1 MRHIRYWAVVLTIVL
16 TVVLAASCHRTEQY
30 RIGVSQ
36 CSSDDW
42 REKMNEE
49 ILREGL
55 FHNDVQIEIRSA
67 DDDND
72 RQIADIRYF
81 AEQGF
86 DIIIASPNEAEA
98 LTPVIAEVYRSGIP
112 VILFDRHIL
121 GDTYTAY
128 QGADNLEIGR
138 SAARLARGRLQD
150 TCRII
155 EICGLQGSTPAIGR
169 QLGFGEVVSANG
181 DMILLG
187 SGYGNWNDTDGFR
200 VADSLLALYPDANTV
215 YAHNDRMAAAA
226 ARAAERHGLEDLQI
240 IGIDAAPEIGIRAV
254 ADGVIDATFLY
265 PTEGHQLIRTALAI
279 LHGEPYERN
288 LIFPTAP
295 AVDASNAEILLLQDK
310 ALKEETEKMEWL
322 KARVDDYWSRHL
334 AQTIALYAVITVALL
349 LAGGIFM
356 LLRAHRINVRHRQ
369 MLDSQNREL
378 ERQRDELNEL
388 YLRLQEATQSKL
400 AFFTNVS
407 HDLRTPLTLIADPV
421 EQLVHAD
428 NLTERQTTLMRLAD
442 KNVRILKRLIN
453 RILDF
458 RKYENG
464 ELAFNPVETDVAA
477 LVAEWAEAFRNAAL
491 KRHIALTLSIE
502 SGRNFTMAVDVEKFE
517 RIFFNL
523 LANAFKFTPANGT
536 VAIGLS
542 TGGSE
547 QLTLTVS
554 DTGKGIE
561 KEDLARIFERFHRVD
576 KINPDGSGIGLT
588 LVKAFAEIHGGSV
601 SAQSTPGKGA
611 TFTVAIPI
619 VHVAAAPNE
628 EGGGNALSANDITRE
643 LTDIEEPE
651 AAEQPVDESA
661 HSILIIDDN
670 ADIRTLVGGLLR
682 DRYVILQASNGRTGI
697 RLASKYTPD
706 LIVCDVM
713 MHDLDGLEVCR
724 RLKSEISTSHI
735 PIMML
740 TACSLDEQRIE
751 SYKCGAD
758 AYLSKPFDSRML
770 VARCESLL
778 FNRKRMREAFASKA
792 LLPPRTEPRTSD
804 AAEVHRSEI
813 DNDFYRRFA
822 ALVEQ
827 RMEDSELSI
836 EEMAADLG
844 LSRVQFYRKIK
855 ALTNYSPAELLRILR
870 LKRADMLLRTTENTV
885 SEISYSVGFSSPSYF
900 TKCYREW
907 FGEAPTEVQKRTS
920 KITNR

>member
-1 MRHIRYWAVVLTIVL
+1 MCHIRNWVLVL
-16 TVVLAASCHRTEQY
+16 TVVIMAGCRTTEQY

-49 ILREGL
+49 IRREGL
-55 FHNDVQIEIRSA
+55 FHNNVYIEIRSA
-67 DDDND
+67 NDDND

-81 AEQGF
+81 AEQDF

-112 VILFDRHIL
+112 VILFDRHII

-138 SAARLARGRLQD
+138 SAASLVRDRIED

-169 QLGFGEVVSANG
+169 QQGFREVVSASD
-181 DMILLG
+181 DMVMLG
-187 SGYGNWNDTDGFR
+187 SGYGNWNDTDGYR
-200 VADSLLALYPDANTV
+200 IADSLLAIYPDANTV
-215 YAHNDRMAAAA
+215 YAHNDRMAVAA
-226 ARAAERHGLEDLQI
+226 ARAAERHGMHDLQI

-254 ADGVIDATFLY
+254 ADSVIDATFLY
-265 PTEGHQLIRTALAI
+265 PTEGYQLIRTALAI
-279 LHGEPYERN
+279 LRGEPYQRN
-288 LIFPTAP
+288 LIYPTAP

-310 ALKEETEKMEWL
+310 TLKEETEKMEWL

-334 AQTIALYAVITVALL
+334 TQTIALYAVIFVALL
-349 LAGGIFM
+349 LIAGIFM
-356 LLRAHRINVRHRQ
+356 LLRTYRINVRHRQ

-378 ERQRDELNEL
+378 GRQRDELNEL
-388 YLRLQEATQSKL
+388 YQRLQDATQSKL

-428 NLTERQTTLMRLAD
+428 NLTERQTTLMQLAD
-442 KNVRILKRLIN
+442 KNVRILQRLIN

-477 LVAEWAEAFRNAAL
+477 LVSEWTEAFRNVSL
-491 KRHIALTLSIE
+491 KRHIDLTLTVE

-517 RIFFNL
+517 RILFNL
-523 LANAFKFTPANGT
+523 LSNAFKFTPANGT
-536 VAIGLS
+536 VTVCLS
-542 TGGSE
+542 TSDSE
-547 QLTLTVS
+547 QLILEVA
-554 DTGKGIE
+554 DTGRGIG
-561 KEDLARIFERFHRVD
+561 KEDLERIFERFYRVD
-576 KINPDGSGIGLT
+576 KVKPDGSGIGLT
-588 LVKAFAEIHGGSV
+588 LVKAFAEMHGGSV
-601 SAQSTPGKGA
+601 SVQSTVGKGTA
-611 TFTVAIPI
+611 FTVAIPI
-619 VHVAAAPNE
+619 VHAAETQNGE
-628 EGGGNALSANDITRE
+628 SRVNALSANDITQE
-643 LTDIEEPE
+643 LTDIEAPEVSEP
-651 AAEQPVDESA
+651 PVEELA
-661 HSILIIDDN
+661 QSILIIDDN
-670 ADIRTLVGGLLR
+670 ADIRTLVSGLFR

-713 MHDLDGLEVCR
+713 MHDIDGMEVCR

-735 PIMML
+735 PILML

-751 SYKCGAD
+751 SYECGAD
-758 AYLSKPFDSRML
+758 AFLSKPFNSRML

-778 FNRKRMREAFASKA
+778 LNRKLLREAFASET
-792 LLPPRTEPRTSD
+792 LFSTPRAESHVSN
-804 AAEVHRSEI
+804 AAEAQRSEI
-813 DNDFYRRFA
+813 DNDFYRRFV

-827 RMEDSELSI
+827 RMEDSKLSI

-907 FGEAPTEVQKRTS
+907 FGDTPTEVQKHTS
-920 KITNR
+920 KIG

>member
-1 MRHIRYWAVVLTIVL
+1 MSAMRRFRNWIVVLTA
-16 TVVLAASCHRTEQY
+16 VLAAGCRTTEPY

-49 ILREGL
+49 IRREGL

-72 RQIADIRYF
+72 RQIADLRYF

-98 LTPVIAEVYRSGIP
+98 LTPVIAEIYRSGIP

-128 QGADNLEIGR
+128 QGADNREIGR
-138 SAARLARGRLQD
+138 SAARLARSRRKG

-155 EICGLQGSTPAIGR
+155 EIRGLQGSTPAIER
-169 QLGFGEVVSANG
+169 QQGFGEVVSASG
-181 DMILLG
+181 DMLLLG

-200 VADSLLALYPDANTV
+200 IADSLLTLYPDANTV
-215 YAHNDRMAAAA
+215 YAHNDRMAVAA
-226 ARAAERHGLEDLQI
+226 ARAAERHGIPDLQI

-254 ADGVIDATFLY
+254 ADSVIDATFLY

-279 LHGEPYERN
+279 LRGEAYERN
-288 LIFPTAP
+288 LIFPTVP

-310 ALKEETEKMEWL
+310 TLKEETEKMEWL

-334 AQTIALYAVITVALL
+334 MQTIALYAVVSVALL
-349 LAGGIFM
+349 LAAGIFM
-356 LLRAHRINVRHRQ
+356 LLRTHRINVRHRQ
-369 MLDSQNREL
+369 MLDAQNREL
-378 ERQRDELNEL
+378 GRQRDELNEL

-477 LVAEWAEAFRNAAL
+477 LVSEWAEAFRNAAL
-491 KRHIALTLSIE
+491 KRHIGLTLSIE
-502 SGRNFTMAVDVEKFE
+502 PDRNFTMAVDVEKFE

-523 LANAFKFTPANGT
+523 LSNAFKFTPANGT
-536 VAIGLS
+536 VTIQLS
-542 TGGSE
+542 TDDSE
-547 QLTLTVS
+547 QLLLTVS

-561 KEDLARIFERFHRVD
+561 KEDLARIFERFYRVD

-588 LVKAFAEIHGGSV
+588 LVKAFAEMHGGSV

-611 TFTVAIPI
+611 TFTVSIPI
-619 VHVAAAPNE
+619 VHVAEAPI
-628 EGGGNALSANDITRE
+628 EGGGIALSANDITQE

-661 HSILIIDDN
+661 QSILIIDDN
-670 ADIRTLVGGLLR
+670 ADIRTLVGGLLC
-682 DRYVILQASNGRTGI
+682 DRYVVLQASNGKTGI

-706 LIVCDVM
+706 LIICDVM

-724 RLKSEISTSHI
+724 RLKSEIATSHI

-751 SYKCGAD
+751 SYECGAD
-758 AYLSKPFDSRML
+758 AYLSKPFDSRMF

-778 FNRKRMREAFASKA
+778 LNRKRLREAFASET
-792 LLPPRTEPRTSD
+792 LLPHRTEARTSG
-804 AAEVHRSEI
+804 AAEARRSEI

-822 ALVEQ
+822 ALVER

-836 EEMAADLG
+836 EELAAELG

-855 ALTNYSPAELLRILR
+855 TLTNYSPAELLRILR
-870 LKRADMLLRTTENTV
+870 LKRADMLLRTTEKTV
-885 SEISYSVGFSSPSYF
+885 SEISYSVGFSSPGYF
-900 TKCYREW
+900 TKCYHEW

-920 KITNR
+920 KITSK

>member
-1 MRHIRYWAVVLTIVL
+1 MSAMRRIRNWLFVLA
-16 TVVLAASCHRTEQY
+16 VVLAAGCRTTEPY

-49 ILREGL
+49 IRREGL

-72 RQIADIRYF
+72 RQIADLRYF

-98 LTPVIAEVYRSGIP
+98 LTPVIAEIYRSGIP

-128 QGADNLEIGR
+128 QGADNREIGR
-138 SAARLARGRLQD
+138 SAARLARSRMQGP
-150 TCRII
+150 CRII
-155 EICGLQGSTPAIGR
+155 EIRGLQGSTPAIER
-169 QLGFGEVVSANG
+169 QQGFAEVVSASG
-181 DMILLG
+181 DMLLLG

-200 VADSLLALYPDANTV
+200 IADSLLTLYPDANTV
-215 YAHNDRMAAAA
+215 YAHNDRMAVAA
-226 ARAAERHGLEDLQI
+226 ARAAEHRGMKDLQI

-254 ADGVIDATFLY
+254 ADSVIDATFLY

-279 LHGEPYERN
+279 LRGEAYERN
-288 LIFPTAP
+288 LIFPTVP
-295 AVDASNAEILLLQDK
+295 AVDASNAEILLLQNK
-310 ALKEETEKMEWL
+310 TLKEETEKMEWL

-334 AQTIALYAVITVALL
+334 MQTIALYAVVSVALL
-349 LAGGIFM
+349 LAAGIFM
-356 LLRAHRINVRHRQ
+356 LLRTHRINVRHRQ
-369 MLDSQNREL
+369 MLDAQNREL
-378 ERQRDELNEL
+378 GRQRDELNEL

-464 ELAFNPVETDVAA
+464 ELAFNPIETDVAA

-491 KRHIALTLSIE
+491 KRHIELVLSIE
-502 SGRNFTMAVDVEKFE
+502 SDRNFTMAVDVEKFE

-523 LANAFKFTPANGT
+523 LSNAFKFTPANGT
-536 VAIGLS
+536 VTIRLS
-542 TGGSE
+542 TDDSE
-547 QLTLTVS
+547 QLLLTVS

-561 KEDLARIFERFHRVD
+561 KADLTRIFERFYRVD
-576 KINPDGSGIGLT
+576 KIHPDGSGIGLT
-588 LVKAFAEIHGGSV
+588 LVKAFAEMHGGTV

-611 TFTVAIPI
+611 TFTVSIPI
-619 VHVAAAPNE
+619 VHVAAAPT
-628 EGGGNALSANDITRE
+628 EGGGNVLSANDITQE
-643 LTDIEEPE
+643 LTDIEEPDE
-651 AAEQPVDESA
+651 AAEQPVDESTQ
-661 HSILIIDDN
+661 SILIIDDN

-682 DRYVILQASNGRTGI
+682 DRYVVLQASNGKTGI

-706 LIVCDVM
+706 LIICDVM

-724 RLKSEISTSHI
+724 RLKSEIATSHI

-751 SYKCGAD
+751 SYECGAD
-758 AYLSKPFDSRML
+758 AYLSKPFDSRMF

-778 FNRKRMREAFASKA
+778 LNRKRLREAFASET
-792 LLPPRTEPRTSD
+792 LLPHRTEARTSG
-804 AAEVHRSEI
+804 AAEARRSEI

-822 ALVEQ
+822 ALVER

-836 EEMAADLG
+836 EEMAAELG

-855 ALTNYSPAELLRILR
+855 TLTNYFPAELLRILR
-870 LKRADMLLRTTENTV
+870 LKRADMLLRTTEKTV
-885 SEISYSVGFSSPSYF
+885 SEISYSVGFSSPGYF
-900 TKCYREW
+900 TKCYHEW

-920 KITNR
+920 KITNK

>member
-1 MRHIRYWAVVLTIVL
+1 MSAMRRIRIWLFVL
-16 TVVLAASCHRTEQY
+16 TVVLAAGCRTTEPY

-49 ILREGL
+49 IRREAL

-121 GDTYTAY
+121 DDTYTAY
-128 QGADNLEIGR
+128 QGADNREIGR
-138 SAARLARGRLQD
+138 SAARLAKSRMQG

-155 EICGLQGSTPAIGR
+155 EICGLQGSTPAIER
-169 QLGFGEVVSANG
+169 QQGFGEVVSADS
-181 DMILLG
+181 DMLLLG
-187 SGYGNWNDTDGFR
+187 SGYGNWNDTDGYR
-200 VADSLLALYPDANTV
+200 IADSLLTLYPDANTV
-215 YAHNDRMAAAA
+215 YAHNDRMAVAA
-226 ARAAERHGLEDLQI
+226 ARAAERHGIPDLQI

-279 LHGEPYERN
+279 LRGAPYERN
-288 LIFPTAP
+288 LIFPTVP

-334 AQTIALYAVITVALL
+334 MQTIALYAVVSVALL
-349 LAGGIFM
+349 LAAGIFM
-356 LLRAHRINVRHRQ
+356 LLRTHRINVRHRQ
-369 MLDSQNREL
+369 MLDSKNREL

-464 ELAFNPVETDVAA
+464 ELAFNPIETDVAT

-491 KRHIALTLSIE
+491 KRHIELKLAIE
-502 SGRNFTMAVDVEKFE
+502 SDRNFTMAVDVEKFE

-523 LANAFKFTPANGT
+523 LSNAFKFTPANGT
-536 VAIGLS
+536 VTIRLS
-542 TGGSE
+542 TDDSE
-547 QLTLTVS
+547 QLVLTVS
-554 DTGKGIE
+554 DTGKGIAQ
-561 KEDLARIFERFHRVD
+561 EDLTRIFERFYRVD

-588 LVKAFAEIHGGSV
+588 LVKAFAEMHGGSV
-601 SAQSTPGKGA
+601 SAQSTSGKGA
-611 TFTVAIPI
+611 TFTVTIPI
-619 VHVAAAPNE
+619 VHVDAAPNE
-628 EGGGNALSANDITRE
+628 GGGIALSANDITQE

-651 AAEQPVDESA
+651 TVEQPVEESA

-682 DRYVILQASNGRTGI
+682 DRYVILQASNGKTGI

-706 LIVCDVM
+706 LIICDVM

-724 RLKSEISTSHI
+724 RLKSDISTSHI
-735 PIMML
+735 PILML

-751 SYKCGAD
+751 SYECGAD
-758 AYLSKPFDSRML
+758 AFLSKPFDSRML

-778 FNRKRMREAFASKA
+778 LNRKRLREAFASET
-792 LLPPRTEPRTSD
+792 LLSPRTEPRASG
-804 AAEVHRSEI
+804 AAEAHRSEI

-822 ALVEQ
+822 ALIER
-827 RMEDSELSI
+827 RMADSELSI

-885 SEISYSVGFSSPSYF
+885 SEISYSVGFSSPGYF
-900 TKCYREW
+900 TKCYHDW

>member
-1 MRHIRYWAVVLTIVL
+1 MSAMRRIQIWMFVL
-16 TVVLAASCHRTEQY
+16 TVVLAAGCRTAEPY

-49 ILREGL
+49 IRREGL

-72 RQIADIRYF
+72 RQIADLCYF

-98 LTPVIAEVYRSGIP
+98 LTPVIAEIYRSGIP
-112 VILFDRHIL
+112 VIIFDRHIL

-128 QGADNLEIGR
+128 QGADNREIGR
-138 SAARLARGRLQD
+138 SAARLARSRMQGP
-150 TCRII
+150 CRII
-155 EICGLQGSTPAIGR
+155 EIRGLQGSTPAIER
-169 QLGFGEVVSANG
+169 QQGFGEVVSASG

-187 SGYGNWNDTDGFR
+187 SGYGNWNDTDGYR
-200 VADSLLALYPDANTV
+200 VADSLLTLYPDANTV
-215 YAHNDRMAAAA
+215 YAHNDRMAVAA
-226 ARAAERHGLEDLQI
+226 ARAAERRGMKDLQI

-279 LHGEPYERN
+279 LQGEPYERN
-288 LIFPTAP
+288 LIFPTVP
-295 AVDASNAEILLLQDK
+295 AVDASNAEILLLQHK

-334 AQTIALYAVITVALL
+334 MQTIALYAVVSVALL
-349 LAGGIFM
+349 LAAGIFM
-356 LLRAHRINVRHRQ
+356 LLRTHRINVRHRQ
-369 MLDSQNREL
+369 MSDAQNREL
-378 ERQRDELNEL
+378 GRQRDELNEL

-477 LVAEWAEAFRNAAL
+477 LVAEWAESFRNAAL
-491 KRHIALTLSIE
+491 KRHIELKLSIE
-502 SGRNFTMAVDVEKFE
+502 SDRNFTMAVDVEKFE

-523 LANAFKFTPANGT
+523 LSNAFKFTPANGT
-536 VAIGLS
+536 VTIGLS
-542 TGGSE
+542 TNDHE
-547 QLTLTVS
+547 QLVLTVS

-561 KEDLARIFERFHRVD
+561 EEHLFRIFESFYRVD
-576 KINPDGSGIGLT
+576 KIHPDGSGIGLT
-588 LVKAFAEIHGGSV
+588 LVKAFAEMHGGSV
-601 SAQSTPGKGA
+601 SAQSTSGKGA
-611 TFTVAIPI
+611 TFTVTIPI
-619 VHVAAAPNE
+619 VHVDAAPN
-628 EGGGNALSANDITRE
+628 EGGGNALSANDITQE
-643 LTDIEEPE
+643 LTDIEEPQ
-651 AAEQPVDESA
+651 AAEQPVEESA

-682 DRYVILQASNGRTGI
+682 DRCVILQASNGRTGI

-706 LIVCDVM
+706 LIICDVM
-713 MHDLDGLEVCR
+713 MPDLDGLEVCR

-735 PIMML
+735 PILML
-740 TACSLDEQRIE
+740 TACSMDEQRIE
-751 SYKCGAD
+751 SYECGAD
-758 AYLSKPFDSRML
+758 AFLSKPFDSRML

-778 FNRKRMREAFASKA
+778 LNRKRLREAFASET
-792 LLPPRTEPRTSD
+792 LLSPRTEPRASG
-804 AAEVHRSEI
+804 AAEAQRSEI

-822 ALVEQ
+822 ALVER
-827 RMEDSELSI
+827 RMADSELSI
-836 EEMAADLG
+836 EQMAADLG

-885 SEISYSVGFSSPSYF
+885 SEISYSVGFSSPGYF
-900 TKCYREW
+900 TKCYHDW

-920 KITNR
+920 KITNK

>member
-1 MRHIRYWAVVLTIVL
+1 MSAMRPIRIWLFVL
-16 TVVLAASCHRTEQY
+16 TVVLAAGCRTTEPY

-49 ILREGL
+49 IRREAL

-112 VILFDRHIL
+112 IILFDRHIL

-128 QGADNLEIGR
+128 QGADNREIGR
-138 SAARLARGRLQD
+138 SAARLAKSRMQD
-150 TCRII
+150 GCRII
-155 EICGLQGSTPAIGR
+155 EICGLQGSTPAIER
-169 QLGFGEVVSANG
+169 QQGFGEVVSADS
-181 DMILLG
+181 DMLLLG
-187 SGYGNWNDTDGFR
+187 SGYGNWNDTDGYR
-200 VADSLLALYPDANTV
+200 VADSLLTLYPDANTV
-215 YAHNDRMAAAA
+215 YAHNDRMAVAA
-226 ARAAERHGLEDLQI
+226 ARAAERHGINDLQI

-279 LHGEPYERN
+279 LRGEPYERN
-288 LIFPTAP
+288 LIFPTVP
-295 AVDASNAEILLLQDK
+295 AVDASNAEILLLQNK

-334 AQTIALYAVITVALL
+334 MQTIALYAVVLVALL
-349 LAGGIFM
+349 LAAGIFM
-356 LLRAHRINVRHRQ
+356 LLRTHRINVRHRQ
-369 MLDSQNREL
+369 MLDAQNREL
-378 ERQRDELNEL
+378 GRQRDELNEL

-464 ELAFNPVETDVAA
+464 ELAFNPIETDVAA
-477 LVAEWAEAFRNAAL
+477 LVTEWAEAFRNAAL
-491 KRHIALTLSIE
+491 KRHIELKLSIE
-502 SGRNFTMAVDVEKFE
+502 SDRNFTMAVDVEKFE

-523 LANAFKFTPANGT
+523 LSNAFKFTPANGT
-536 VAIGLS
+536 VTIRLS
-542 TGGSE
+542 TDDSE
-547 QLTLTVS
+547 QLVLTVS
-554 DTGKGIE
+554 DTGKGIAQ
-561 KEDLARIFERFHRVD
+561 EDLARIFERFYRVD

-588 LVKAFAEIHGGSV
+588 LVKAFAEMHGGSV
-601 SAQSTPGKGA
+601 SVQSTSGKGA
-611 TFTVAIPI
+611 TFTVTIPI
-619 VHVAAAPNE
+619 VHVAAAPTE
-628 EGGGNALSANDITRE
+628 ERGIALSANDITQE

-651 AAEQPVDESA
+651 AAEQPVEESA

-682 DRYVILQASNGRTGI
+682 DRYIILQASNGKTGI

-706 LIVCDVM
+706 LIICDVM

-735 PIMML
+735 PILML

-751 SYKCGAD
+751 SYECGAD
-758 AYLSKPFDSRML
+758 AFLSKPFDSRML

-778 FNRKRMREAFASKA
+778 LNRKRLREAFASET
-792 LLPPRTEPRTSD
+792 LLSPRTEPRASG
-804 AAEVHRSEI
+804 AAEAQRSEI

-822 ALVEQ
+822 ALVER
-827 RMEDSELSI
+827 RMADSELSI

-885 SEISYSVGFSSPSYF
+885 SEISYSVGFSSPGYF
-900 TKCYREW
+900 TKCYHDW

-920 KITNR
+920 KITNK